1 MMWVIGAA
9 WWTWLVMA
17 AGTIGVW
24 LIVVL
29 AVRALIDPGPA
40 RTARRQRRT
49 TYIET
54 SSELARSFR
63 GGPDG
68 EAMNSAWTSD
78 SCPTAPTVTLVHTAN
93 CHLCSEAIAA
103 LTALEAE
110 DRLRLRLLRSDSA
123 EGKRL
128 LELHRPALFPL
139 VTIDDDFFSAG
150 RLPRRKLGRRLEEA
164 HLLGGRNH

>member
-1 MMWVIGAA
+1 MMWAIGAA
-9 WWTWLVMA
+9 WWMWLLMA
-17 AGTIGVW
+17 VGTVGVW

-29 AVRALIDPGPA
+29 AVRALVDPGPSRNA
-40 RTARRQRRT
+40 RQRS

-68 EAMNSAWTSD
+68 EAMNSTWTSD
-78 SCPTAPTVTLVHTAN
+78 SCPTAPTVTLVHTEN

-103 LTALEAE
+103 LSALEAE
-110 DRLRLRLLRSDSA
+110 DRLRLRLLAADSA
-123 EGKRL
+123 EAGRL
-128 LELHRPALFPL
+128 LERHRPALFPL

-150 RLPRRKLGRRLEEA
+150 RLPRRKLARRLEER
-164 HLLGGRNH
+164 HVLGGGHH